1 MAKVT
6 LVVDIGDVLI
16 TTRPNAHYARLAE
29 LAQLPPDEVAARIES
44 ARLPDA
50 FERGQLSI
58 DAFTDA
64 VRKVLDRPDLAN
76 PAIRAAWN
84 CVLGD
89 VVAPLLTAVAQA
101 ARSHDVILASNTN
114 PLHWPLVQQHLGQA
128 WRPLIAVLSHET
140 GYRKPDPRFFDA
152 VRRRLAPDAS
162 AIFIDD
168 KAANVAAAR
177 DHGMDGWIHTKPDVT
192 IDRIQRLL
200 SA

>member
-1 MAKVT
+1 MASVT
-6 LVVDIGDVLI
+6 LVIDVGDVLI

-29 LAQLPPDEVAARIES
+29 LAQLDPDEVAARLES
-44 ARLPDA
+44 VRLPDA

-58 DAFTDA
+58 GAFTDA
-64 VRKVLDRPDLAN
+64 VREVLDRPDL
-76 PAIRAAWN
+76 PAPALEAAWN

-89 VVAPLLTAVAQA
+89 VVTPLVTAVAQA

-114 PLHWPLVQQHLGQA
+114 PLHWQLVQQHLSQA
-128 WRPLIAVLSHET
+128 WQPLIAVLSHET

-162 AIFIDD
+162 AVFIDD
-168 KAANVAAAR
+168 KAANVVAAR
-177 DHGMDGWIHTKPDVT
+177 DHGMDGWMHENPDVT